1 MVNTASK
8 KEDKNKGLT
17 LIFYYNMKNII
28 KENIVYIVIILLVI
42 LIKIFIVTPVRVRGE
57 SMEETLQNNDIM
69 ILNKMAYK
77 FNDIKRFDIVVID
90 ITDEYIIKRVI
101 GLPGEKVE
109 YKNNKLYINGK
120 EKKETFNKVDAK
132 ELEDFNTEKLGSIT
146 VPKDS
151 YLVLGDNRP
160 NSLDSR
166 KLGFIKAKNI
176 VGRTKFTIFPFSKF
190 GNKK

>member
-57 SMEETLQNNDIM
+57 SMEKTLQNNDIM

-120 EKKETFNKVDAK
+120 EKKET
-132 ELEDFNTEKLGSIT
+132 
-146 VPKDS
+146 
-151 YLVLGDNRP
+151 Y
-160 NSLDSR
+160 
-166 KLGFIKAKNI
+166 
-176 VGRTKFTIFPFSKF
+176 
-190 GNKK
+190 